1 MTAALF
7 DSVTRIARHEA
18 AARSIAAIGQVVDVF
33 DGTGTPP
40 DHAVTVQLRETG
52 LLLPQVP
59 IAVGVLGQAATP
71 QAGDLVVVV
80 FADGDVNAPVV
91 IGRLYHADLA
101 PPQHGDGD
109 IVLALPPGADTP
121 SFHAVLRGGD
131 PKLTVTVGSD
141 VELAVDDAKLHVK
154 AGDAEATV
162 DSAGGGRIELKIG
175 DASLTLTGR
184 GDIALKTTGKLS
196 LQGTDV
202 EIKGQSSVTISGP
215 QVKVN

>member
-1 MTAALF
+1 VTAALF
-7 DSVTRIARHEA
+7 DSVSRIARHEA
-18 AARSIAAIGQVVDVF
+18 AARSIAAIGEVVDVF

-59 IAVGVLGQAATP
+59 IAVGVLGQAACP

-109 IVLALPPGADTP
+109 IVLALPAGADQP
-121 SFHAVLRGGD
+121 SFQAVLRGGD
-131 PKLTVTVGSD
+131 PKLTVTFGSA
-141 VELAVDDAKLHVK
+141 VELTADDAKLHVK

-184 GDIALKTTGKLS
+184 GDITLKTTGKLS
-196 LQGTDV
+196 LQGTDI
-202 EIKGQSSVTISGP
+202 EIKGQSSVIISGP